1 MSGIIMGAQGQQRSG
16 KTFLMYSIAQK
27 LSDDFDLDVY
37 SNIIVRHKNWKYINS
52 LNDFPFD
59 FKPKVLFIDEIYN
72 GADANDWKKLKDIS
86 IFINTLGKQN
96 VLFLFTTIDFNM
108 VFNRIRNQLTYAI
121 FVKSDAKHIYYR
133 SIGVTQMTQAD
144 FTLRKC
150 KDLYKGA
157 LYDHTFVPLEFDWNM
172 DNFKDKLINYYK
184 QEYPELLDYIT

>member
-150 KDLYKGA
+150 KDLYKDA

-172 DNFKDKLINYYK
+172 DNFKTKLINYYK